1 MKILLVSPLPPPAGG
16 IATWT
21 KLYINS
27 KKVKD
32 NSLIVVNT
40 AVKGSRIDNFVKR
53 SIKAEVRRTLDI
65 YKKIKRYTG
74 HDEFDVVH
82 FNTSC
87 SKLGMIRDYICAK
100 EAKGKGGKLILQC
113 HCDTSYMVQGR
124 IAEYFFEK
132 LCNISDR
139 ILCLNRSSRK
149 HIKSVSGKDSVI
161 IPNFIELKSLN
172 IMPEKIISEVIKTII
187 YVGHIT
193 KSKGCSDIISVAKK
207 LPTVTFKLIGYL
219 SDEIKEIPISDNIEY
234 LGEVSKDEVI
244 NQMLKAD
251 LLLFPS
257 YSEGFPNVV
266 LEAMACGLPIV
277 ATPVGA
283 IPDMVKDSGGILVD
297 VGDIEGMVQA
307 IENLQD
313 RQTRLKVSRC
323 NKERVTKEYTV
334 DTVINQIFIQY
345 SQVLDIGRIN
355 FEN

>member
-21 KLYINS
+21 KLFINS

-32 NSLIVVNT
+32 NSLKIVNT

-53 SIKAEVRRTLDI
+53 SIKAEVGRTLDI
-65 YKKIKRYTG
+65 YKKIKSYID
-74 HDEFDVVH
+74 HDKFDVVH

-87 SKLGMIRDYICAK
+87 SKLGLIRDFICAK
-100 EAKGKGGKLILQC
+100 EIKGKVGKFIIQC

-124 IAEYFFEK
+124 IAEYFFKK
-132 LCNISDR
+132 LCNMSDR
-139 ILCLNRSSRK
+139 ILCLNRSSQK
-149 HIKSVSGKDSVI
+149 HIKSITGKDSVI
-161 IPNFIELKSLN
+161 IPNFIELENMN
-172 IMPEKIISEVIKTII
+172 IKPKKVISEEIKTII

-207 LPTVTFKLIGYL
+207 LPTVTFKLVGYL
-219 SDEIKEIPISDNIEY
+219 SDEIKEIPISNNIEY
-234 LGEVSKDEVI
+234 LGEVSKAEVI
-244 NQMLKAD
+244 NLMLKSD

-283 IPDMVKDSGGILVD
+283 IPDMIKDGGTLVA
-297 VGDIEGMVQA
+297 VGDIEGMIQA
-307 IENLQD
+307 IENFQS
-313 RQTRLKVSRC
+313 RQTRLKASRV

-334 DTVINQIFIQY
+334 DTVIDQIFIQY
-345 SQVLDIGRIN
+345 SPVIDLEKN
-355 FEN
+355 KFEK